1 MKISIVIPLYN
12 KKETILR
19 ALDSVL
25 SQTVLPHEIIVVN
38 DGSTDGSEKIVA
50 QLEHPLLKLANQSN
64 QGVST
69 ARNRG
74 ILEAR
79 YDWIAFLDADDE
91 LMPDFLRTITELH
104 ENYPD
109 CGVAATAY
117 YMQDAAGRREK
128 NPLNKLN
135 FKGAHGIIDNYFQV
149 ASCSPPPLNSSAVA
163 IKKEAIESIGGFPAG
178 VTSGEDLLTW
188 ARLAAGFTIAY
199 STIPQSVF
207 TQDPA
212 HLYVSKPNRI
222 PQDPDIVGRS
232 LVAIA
237 RTSKRLPGIR
247 RYISHWHKMRS
258 SIYLRLGMK
267 WESFRESII
276 SLFYYPLNF
285 KVILYL
291 LLLGLPTSS
300 VIQIFRKSVGR

>member
-1 MKISIVIPLYN
+1 MKISVVIPLYN
-12 KKETILR
+12 KKETVLR

-50 QLEHPLLKLANQSN
+50 QLEQPLLKLANQSN

-109 CGVAATAY
+109 CSVAATAY
-117 YMQDAAGRREK
+117 YMQDTEGRRER
-128 NPLNKLN
+128 NHLSKLK
-135 FKGAHGIIDNYFQV
+135 FKGDYGIIDNYFQV
-149 ASCSPPPLNSSAVA
+149 ASCSHPPIHSSAVA
-163 IKKEAIESIGGFPAG
+163 IKKEAIESIGGFPTG

-188 ARLAAGFTIAY
+188 ARIAADYAIAY
-199 STIPQSVF
+199 SIIPQSVF
-207 TQDPA
+207 SQDPA
-212 HLYVSKPNRI
+212 HLYASKPNRI

-237 RTSKRLPGIR
+237 RTNKRLPGIR

>member
-1 MKISIVIPLYN
+1 M
-12 KKETILR
+12 
-19 ALDSVL
+19 
-25 SQTVLPHEIIVVN
+25 
-38 DGSTDGSEKIVA
+38 A
-50 QLEHPLLKLANQSN
+50 QLNHPLIRLVNQSN
-64 QGVST
+64 QGVSA
-69 ARNRG
+69 ARNLG
-74 ILEAR
+74 IAVAKH
-79 YDWIAFLDADDE
+79 DWIAFLDADDE
-91 LMPDFLRTITELH
+91 LIPEFLRTITELH

-109 CGVAATAY
+109 CSVAATAY
-117 YMQDAAGRREK
+117 YMQDTEGRRK
-128 NPLNKLN
+128 RNHLSKIK
-135 FKGAHGIIDNYFQV
+135 FKGDHGIIGNYFQV
-149 ASCSPPPLNSSAVA
+149 ASCSHPPINSSAVA
-163 IKKEAIESIGGFPAG
+163 IKKEAIESIGGFPVG
-178 VTSGEDLLTW
+178 VTSGEDLLAW
-188 ARLAAGFTIAY
+188 SRIAAVYTIAY
-199 STIPQSVF
+199 SIIPQSVF

-212 HLYVSKPNRI
+212 HLYASKPNRI

-237 RTSKRLPGIR
+237 RTNKRLPGIR

>member
-1 MKISIVIPLYN
+1 MKISVVIPLYN
-12 KKETILR
+12 KKETVLR
-19 ALDSVL
+19 ALNSVL
-25 SQTVLPHEIIVVN
+25 NQTFLPEEIIVVN
-38 DGSTDGSEKIVA
+38 DGSTDGSA
-50 QLEHPLLKLANQSN
+50 QVVVHLDHPLVRLASQSN
-64 QGVST
+64 QGVSA
-69 ARNRG
+69 ARNLG
-74 ILEAR
+74 IAEAR
-79 YDWIAFLDADDE
+79 HDWIAFLDADDE
-91 LMPDFLRTITELH
+91 WLPEFLRTIKELF

-109 CGVAATAY
+109 CGLAATAY
-117 YMQDAAGRREK
+117 YMQDTAGRREI
-128 NPLNKLN
+128 NHLNKLR
-135 FKGAHGIIDNYFQV
+135 FKGDQGTIENYFQV
-149 ASCSPPPLNSSAVA
+149 ASCSHPPIHSSAVA
-163 IKKEAIESIGGFPAG
+163 IKKEAIESIGGFPTG

-188 ARLAAGFTIAY
+188 ARIAADYAIAY
-199 STIPQSVF
+199 SIVPQSVF

-212 HLYVSKPNRI
+212 HLYASKPNRI